1 MAAIDLIGHDVR
13 DNSAR
18 ARKSL
23 HPSCYL
29 LAGLGA
35 LIVAALVVDTLAGF
49 IA

>member
-29 LAGLGA
+29 LAGLGT
-35 LIVAALVVDTLAGF
+35 LIFAALLLDTLVGF
-49 IA
+49 IT